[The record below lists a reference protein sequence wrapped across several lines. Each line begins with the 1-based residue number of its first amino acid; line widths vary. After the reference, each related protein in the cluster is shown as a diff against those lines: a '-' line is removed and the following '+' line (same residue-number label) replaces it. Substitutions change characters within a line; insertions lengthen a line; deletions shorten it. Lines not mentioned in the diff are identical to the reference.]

1 MATGATSFSVR
12 DGEDSSSILHQ
23 RKRSANA
30 DEKCFRLRIER
41 CVPLFEGN
49 VQRRLEEFRCL
60 RSGIADENV
69 EVAELRLQ
77 LAKHLRDL
85 FGLRHVGLHEET
97 IGAAFA
103 DLLERLFRRSL
114 VLEVVNADF
123 DATLRQCRSN
133 PSPDS
138 ARTASDQRRFSIE
151 GHRTL
156 LWLEVSEAKVSRA
169 MDSRKFRLFIAYCC
183 PNQALGWKS
192 WVADGIGRVPFPTW
206 FRQVA
211 YTISAKRNDCRW
223 QIACGMN
230 LMKARRIL

>member
-1 MATGATSFSVR
+1 MAK
-12 DGEDSSSILHQ
+12 ILPPSCISG
-23 RKRSANA
+23 SAPRTPTRNA
-30 DEKCFRLRIER
+30 FPCEIER

-60 RSGIADENV
+60 RSGIADVDV

-123 DATLRQCRSN
+123 DATLRQCQSN

-138 ARTASDQRRFSIE
+138 ARTAGDQRRFSIE

-169 MDSRKFRLFIAYCC
+169 MDSRKFRLGRRFRATKTSNC
-183 PNQALGWKS
+183 PS
-192 WVADGIGRVPFPTW
+192 GRPT
-206 FRQVA
+206 FRFVMRREML
-211 YTISAKRNDCRW
+211 RNFQTDLQPHARLLLVGCRRSL
-223 QIACGMN
+223 ACQQGCETC
-230 LMKARRIL
+230 ARSRRARNA